1 MADSI
6 TANFQVPKGAR
17 QPQTITFPP
26 LWFAVI
32 TRFFSSKAA
41 VGLWETCLLFLPIC
55 HLTILTKVL
64 AFRVK
69 VNFYKE
75 DSSFLD
81 SSNLF
86 LALLQCNTDLSSLF
100 LAVDT
105 LWHRKWPNLPACC
118 NEIWFFLDE
127 LFFFFFLSHK
137 LVNLLGMSVLNLQ
150 PFEINARWCSLQRSD
165 LFAIIWRSF
174 YIVCQTLR
182 HKCFG
187 VSPPPPEDL
196 KELFRSWND
205 ETTHFS
211 GKVNTRCQI

>member
-32 TRFFSSKAA
+32 MRFFSSKAA
-41 VGLWETCLLFLPIC
+41 VGLFLPIC

-75 DSSFLD
+75 DSSLLD
-81 SSNLF
+81 SSNFF

-100 LAVDT
+100 LAVDA
-105 LWHRKWPNLPACC
+105 L
-118 NEIWFFLDE
+118 
-127 LFFFFFLSHK
+127 
-137 LVNLLGMSVLNLQ
+137 
-150 PFEINARWCSLQRSD
+150 
-165 LFAIIWRSF
+165 
-174 YIVCQTLR
+174 
-182 HKCFG
+182 
-187 VSPPPPEDL
+187 
-196 KELFRSWND
+196 
-205 ETTHFS
+205 
-211 GKVNTRCQI
+211 

>member
-32 TRFFSSKAA
+32 MRFFSSKAA
-41 VGLWETCLLFLPIC
+41 VGLFLPIC

-75 DSSFLD
+75 DSSLLD
-81 SSNLF
+81 SSNFF

-100 LAVDT
+100 LAVDA
-105 LWHRKWPNLPACC
+105 LWHWKWPNLPACC
-118 NEIWFFLDE
+118 NEIWFSLDE
-127 LFFFFFLSHK
+127 LFFYFIFLSHK
-137 LVNLLGMSVLNLQ
+137 LILTVNLLGMSVLNLQ

-174 YIVCQTLR
+174 
-182 HKCFG
+182 G
-187 VSPPPPEDL
+187 DL
-196 KELFRSWND
+196 LPDS
-205 ETTHFS
+205 
-211 GKVNTRCQI
+211 

>member
-41 VGLWETCLLFLPIC
+41 FGLWETCLLFLPIFD
-55 HLTILTKVL
+55 LTITAKVL

-69 VNFYKE
+69 VNFYNE

-81 SSNLF
+81 SSNFF
-86 LALLQCNTDLSSLF
+86 LALLQRNTDLSSLF
-100 LAVDT
+100 LAVDA
-105 LWHRKWPNLPACC
+105 LWHRKLQNLPACC
-118 NEIWFFLDE
+118 NEIWGVLDE
-127 LFFFFFLSHK
+127 LFFNFLSHN
-137 LVNLLGMSVLNLQ
+137 LILMVNLLGMSVLNLQ
-150 PFEINARWCSLQRSD
+150 PFEMNARWCSLQRSD

-174 YIVCQTLR
+174 
-182 HKCFG
+182 
-187 VSPPPPEDL
+187 
-196 KELFRSWND
+196 
-205 ETTHFS
+205 
-211 GKVNTRCQI
+211 